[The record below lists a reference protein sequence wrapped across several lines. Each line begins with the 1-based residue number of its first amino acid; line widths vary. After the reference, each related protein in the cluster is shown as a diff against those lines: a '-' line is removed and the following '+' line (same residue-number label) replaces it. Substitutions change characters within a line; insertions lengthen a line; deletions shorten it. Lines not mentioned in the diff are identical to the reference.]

1 MQSNISVIVPN
12 MLGIKTRRTPIGG
25 DIANQI
31 RDAVAR
37 VANGQLNAQEQASVK
52 RAKEALG
59 RYEIH
64 WEL

>member
-1 MQSNISVIVPN
+1 
-12 MLGIKTRRTPIGG
+12 MLGINTRRAPIRG

-64 WEL
+64 WELWNQF

>member
-1 MQSNISVIVPN
+1 MYHCIS
-12 MLGIKTRRTPIGG
+12 MLGIKTRRAPIRG
-25 DIANQI
+25 DIAKNI

-37 VANGQLNAQEQASVK
+37 VASGQLNAQDKASVE
-52 RAKEALG
+52 RAKEALS

>member
-1 MQSNISVIVPN
+1 

-37 VANGQLNAQEQASVK
+37 VASGQLNAQDKASVE
-52 RAKEALG
+52 RAKEALS

-64 WEL
+64 WEI

>member
-1 MQSNISVIVPN
+1 
-12 MLGIKTRRTPIGG
+12 MLGINTRRAPIRG

-59 RYEIH
+59 HYEIH

>member
-1 MQSNISVIVPN
+1 
-12 MLGIKTRRTPIGG
+12 MLGIKTRRAPIEG

-31 RDAVAR
+31 RDAVVR
-37 VANGQLNAQEQASVK
+37 VANGQLNVQEQASIK